1 MVVTHTYIHTHTQKS
16 HPSHPITGL
25 RRTFWQSA
33 SPNSWKT
40 TFFLMQWLLKVQ
52 ERLVWNITHTQ
63 IWPGFTGT
71 SLSLTITSVSYGLS
85 QSLNHYGYLC
95 YRLCLLSCVF
105 CSVMWNEFTSPW
117 ATWRPAGGSIRLCV
131 RIATPWLTGSCCWC
145 SRYTWGSLIVL
156 KGLACYASLMPAHY
170 PWKEETPTMLCS
182 FSKFLHW

>member
-1 MVVTHTYIHTHTQKS
+1 MVVTHTYIHTHTHTHTHTQKS

-25 RRTFWQSA
+25 RRIFWQSA

-95 YRLCLLSCVF
+95 YRLCLLSCGFQTGFLF
-105 CSVMWNEFTSPW
+105 CNVERVHIAMSYMETC
-117 ATWRPAGGSIRLCV
+117 WRIYQAMRKDSHTMTYRQL
-131 RIATPWLTGSCCWC
+131 L
-145 SRYTWGSLIVL
+145 
-156 KGLACYASLMPAHY
+156 LMFKVY
-170 PWKEETPTMLCS
+170 LRQFDCT
-182 FSKFLHW
+182 